1 MQLFLMIVQNIVVV
15 FLSAMELAMLVRAV
29 MSWFPGD
36 SNKFEEFL
44 YAITE
49 PLIMPYRKLFAKFN
63 WFTDMP
69 IDIAFFAT
77 YLTLTVLIFFLA

>member
-1 MQLFLMIVQNIVVV
+1 MIVQSIVVV
-15 FLSAMELAMLVRAV
+15 FLMAMELAMLIRAI

-36 SNKFEEFL
+36 SNRFEEFL

-49 PLIMPYRKLFAKFN
+49 PLIMPYRKLFTKLN
-63 WFTDMP
+63 WFTGLP

-77 YLTLTVLIFFLA
+77 YLTLTLLVFFLA